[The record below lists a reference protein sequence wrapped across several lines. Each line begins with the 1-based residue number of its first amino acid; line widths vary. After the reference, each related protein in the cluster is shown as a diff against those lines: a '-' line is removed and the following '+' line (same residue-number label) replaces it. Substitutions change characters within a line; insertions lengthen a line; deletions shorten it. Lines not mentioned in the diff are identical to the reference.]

1 MALSTRISPLPFDSK
16 MSLKYFLLVLLA
28 MVALATPSFGDYPK
42 PPPHEPKPP
51 TYMPP
56 KGGEKP
62 LPEHKPPMGEP
73 PKGGEKPPMGEPQPP
88 KGGEKPPPEHK
99 PPMGMPP
106 KGEEK
111 PPKMGEKPPPEKK
124 PPTQGH
130 YPGHNLMENVQ
141 DFGKPP
147 RKVMPPMSG
156 PSKKP
161 YGPHK
166 PKSPPH
172 SN

>member
-1 MALSTRISPLPFDSK
+1 MALSTRVSPLPFDSK

-62 LPEHKPPMGEP
+62 PL
-73 PKGGEKPPMGEPQPP
+73 
-88 KGGEKPPPEHK
+88 EHK

-106 KGEEK
+106 KG
-111 PPKMGEKPPPEKK
+111 GEKPPM
-124 PPTQGH
+124 G
-130 YPGHNLMENVQ
+130 
-141 DFGKPP
+141 
-147 RKVMPPMSG
+147 
-156 PSKKP
+156 
-161 YGPHK
+161 
-166 PKSPPH
+166 
-172 SN
+172 